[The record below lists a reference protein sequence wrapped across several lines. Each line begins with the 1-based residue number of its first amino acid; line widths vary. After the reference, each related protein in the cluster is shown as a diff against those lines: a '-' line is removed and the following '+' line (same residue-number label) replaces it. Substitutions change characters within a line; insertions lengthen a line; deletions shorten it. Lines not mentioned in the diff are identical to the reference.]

1 MKMEIAEHARAMIA
15 PVREAVLDGRCTCAC
30 GNGCEK
36 QLDKFGV
43 HHHCAIIDPC
53 FKVVNQHTLAEHVEC
68 CDWVAIPE

>member
-43 HHHCAIIDPC
+43 HHHCAIIDP
-53 FKVVNQHTLAEHVEC
+53 
-68 CDWVAIPE
+68 